1 MVHNCLIITTPRG
14 LPTGGAPPR
23 GLLAKNVPP
32 ERFLNAQILIK
43 SQVLYQ
49 LS

>member
-1 MVHNCLIITTPRG
+1 MVRTCLVAFTPRG
-14 LPTGGAPPR
+14 LLT
-23 GLLAKNVPP
+23 KNVPP
-32 ERFLNAQILIK
+32 ERFLNARILIK

>member
-1 MVHNCLIITTPRG
+1 MVRTCLVAFTPRG
-14 LPTGGAPPR
+14 LPTSGAPPR
-23 GLLAKNVPP
+23 GLLTKNVPP
-32 ERFLNAQILIK
+32 ERFLNARILIK